1 MFIDI
6 YTLIT
11 PFLSLKE
18 IEGMMHVCREMR
30 SGLQTNAYLRRRRR
44 TYLERYKRSL
54 MYMYIRS
61 SMTHQHISSHAPQ
74 RPTSPLTTIDQC
86 HDDTWLI
93 PSVQYA
99 EHIEQCMDKDIPFYL
114 FT

>member
-1 MFIDI
+1 
-6 YTLIT
+6 
-11 PFLSLKE
+11 
-18 IEGMMHVCREMR
+18 
-30 SGLQTNAYLRRRRR
+30 
-44 TYLERYKRSL
+44 
-54 MYMYIRS
+54 
-61 SMTHQHISSHAPQ
+61 MTHQHISSHAPQ